1 MNSLEKTTTDDS
13 VLLRQ
18 MQLGNE
24 DAFNQLFRNYWEKV
38 YADAYRRLK
47 DHDEAQ
53 DVVQEIF
60 TNIWQNRQ
68 SQTIQHL
75 PAYLHTAVRNR
86 VINAMT
92 KKKPVHAFFGLLDE
106 IPEHTPADANLLWKE
121 VVQAYEALLASLPPQ
136 RQAIF
141 RMRYQE
147 GLSTKDIAD
156 QLGIKRKTIQNQLGK
171 AIDLFKI
178 SLLRM
183 GILVFISL
191 F

>member
-1 MNSLEKTTTDDS
+1 MNSPETSTTDDS
-13 VLLRQ
+13 ILLRQ
-18 MQLGNE
+18 IALGDE
-24 DAFNQLFRNYWEKV
+24 AAFNQLFRNYWEKV

-47 DHDEAQ
+47 DHAEAQ

-68 SQTIQHL
+68 WQSIQYL

-92 KKKPVHAFFGLLDE
+92 KKKLVHAFFGLLDE
-106 IPEHTPADANLLWKE
+106 LQEHNAADTNLLWKE
-121 VVQAYEALLASLPPQ
+121 VVQAYEALLATLPPK

-141 RMRYQE
+141 RMRYQQ

-178 SLLRM
+178 SLLRI
-183 GILVFISL
+183 GLLVFVSM